1 MKKMTQNVDTVERK
15 LYFRDA
21 VGVGVPDD
29 PQTEQKY
36 INIIMSNIPTSNAAI
51 TLIAL
56 IITIIILL
64 ILSGVTLSM
73 VIGES
78 GILGKAKVAREETNK
93 SQALEQVKLKVLEV
107 NADKN
112 GEATL
117 DDIEE
122 AFSKDSNTSD
132 LMRIDNEIRLK
143 YNGIA
148 FIINEKFNVSYA
160 DTTNDENANGEKI
173 ISYKANSTG
182 NKLRNIKNELYD
194 LSGNNNNATLNNVKL
209 NDDKNGIIFSSDN
222 NSYAEIDLNSNITFP
237 CTYELDMSTKTNQN
251 SVIFIEPKSKTA
263 FGIWDN
269 YFILTMDKN
278 CNTVNI
284 PEDFFDGTKK
294 HITIEYKS
302 LTDFEVYIN
311 GMKMNKNTTTN
322 YFSNTDN
329 YFYLGRRGT
338 GNYFEGTI
346 YSFKIYNR
354 LFSESEVIKT
364 DNRENL
370 ILEYDLSKDNKYSD
384 SLELKELK
392 DNTNKN
398 NNAICNDILVTNDKL
413 GMIFNGTTSYV
424 TMKLK
429 DEIKFPCTYEVDLK
443 TTVKSN
449 NEIIFIEP
457 KSNTALG
464 IWNDYFIMTANEYS
478 NIAIIPTDFY
488 DGNLKHIIIEYKS
501 LIDFDV
507 YINGVKITKNESRD
521 GFTSGIGDIPYLGR
535 RESGSYFNGT
545 IYSFDIYNRILS
557 EQEIENNYNKAKE
570 RYK

>member
-1 MKKMTQNVDTVERK
+1 
-15 LYFRDA
+15 
-21 VGVGVPDD
+21 
-29 PQTEQKY
+29 
-36 INIIMSNIPTSNAAI
+36 
-51 TLIAL
+51 
-56 IITIIILL
+56 
-64 ILSGVTLSM
+64 M

-311 GMKMNKNTTTN
+311 RMKMNKNTTTN